1 MFADAVRI
9 EIRVNSVAVNEEVE
23 RTVVERIPN
32 LLNVFSETITDI
44 LLLNAGDRV
53 EIYVEIFGFAGHIN
67 PNCTFSPA
75 RLPSFPS

>member
-9 EIRVNSVAVNEEVE
+9 EIRVNGVAVNEEVE
-23 RTVVERIPN
+23 RTVERIPN

-44 LLLNAGDRV
+44 LLLNAGNRV
-53 EIYVEIFGFAGHIN
+53 EIYVETYGFAGHTN

-75 RLPSFPS
+75 RLPS